1 MILLNTNARLFD
13 TRELRVNSIES
24 PNVPITLFTNT
35 FFVSLTLIIKCMP
48 FLITGLVVYSDPKY
62 KIIFVTYI
70 DSSDSILGDTVI
82 NNFSPLIKISALWSS
97 VSS

>member
-1 MILLNTNARLFD
+1 
-13 TRELRVNSIES
+13 
-24 PNVPITLFTNT
+24 
-35 FFVSLTLIIKCMP
+35 MP